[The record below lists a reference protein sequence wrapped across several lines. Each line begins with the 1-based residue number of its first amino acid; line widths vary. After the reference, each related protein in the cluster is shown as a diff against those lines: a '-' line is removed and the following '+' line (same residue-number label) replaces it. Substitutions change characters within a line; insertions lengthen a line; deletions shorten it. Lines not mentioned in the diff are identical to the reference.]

1 MARMHSR
8 KRGKSGSKKP
18 LRKSAPTWLRY
29 KPAEVEMIV
38 SKLTKEGKSPSQI
51 GTILRDIY
59 GIPSIRAAIG
69 KKITLVLK
77 EKKLLHDIPEDLTS
91 LMRKYVL
98 VKKHLDENKKDQTAR
113 RGLLLTNSKIKRLS
127 DYYKGT
133 GRLPAEWKFDPAK
146 IRLLIE

>member
-8 KRGKSGSKKP
+8 KKGKSGSKKP
-18 LRKSAPTWLRY
+18 LRKTAPTWMRY

-38 SKLTKEGKSPSQI
+38 SKLIKEGKSPSQI

-69 KKITLVLK
+69 KKITHVLRD
-77 EKKLLHDIPEDLTS
+77 KKLLHDIPEDLAA
-91 LMRKYVL
+91 LMRRYVII
-98 VKKHLDENKKDQTAR
+98 KKHLDENNKDQTAR
-113 RGLLLTNSKIKRLS
+113 RGLLLTSSKIKRLS

-133 GRLPAEWKFDPAK
+133 GRLPEEWKFDPDK